1 MPPLYH
7 EDYMIEPTSAP
18 TTDIEIISAAISLV
32 GQQQNTNTVD
42 GGGALALDA
51 EKFYSSLVTAELGS
65 NRWRFAQTF
74 QQISILT
81 TLTPSFAGWLYECQ
95 LPADCIMLQAVY
107 PNQNYTVMG
116 ERILTQSNQTITVV
130 YSHAVPVSKWP
141 PAFSM
146 YIVYHLA
153 SMIGISVTNSD
164 RMLARIAQGLSKW
177 ESRALFADAQ
187 SCTTL
192 PFRHNP
198 YVDVRYRN
206 RGRGYGQ

>member
-1 MPPLYH
+1 MS
-7 EDYMIEPTSAP
+7 EPTTAP
-18 TTDIEIISAAISLV
+18 TTDIEIISAAIAMV
-32 GQQQNTNTVD
+32 GKQQTVNTID

-51 EKFYSSLVTAELGS
+51 EKLYSILVTAELSS

-74 QQISILT
+74 KQISILT
-81 TLTPSFAGWLYECQ
+81 TLTPTFAGWIYECE

-107 PNQNYTVMG
+107 PNIDYTVLG
-116 ERILTQSNQTITVV
+116 NKLLTKNNQTVTVV
-130 YSHAVPVSKWP
+130 YSHTVPVSKWP

-153 SMIGISVTNSD
+153 SMLGISVTNSD
-164 RMLARIAQGLSKW
+164 RMLARIAKGLTTW

-187 SCTTL
+187 SCSTL
-192 PFRHNP
+192 PFRYNP

>member
-1 MPPLYH
+1 MS
-7 EDYMIEPTSAP
+7 EPTTAP
-18 TTDIEIISAAISLV
+18 TTDIEIISAAIAMV
-32 GQQQNTNTVD
+32 GKQQTVNTID

-51 EKFYSSLVTAELGS
+51 EKLYSILVTAELSS

-74 QQISILT
+74 KQISILT
-81 TLTPSFAGWLYECQ
+81 TLTPTFAGWIYECE

-107 PNQNYTVMG
+107 PNIDYTVMG
-116 ERILTQSNQTITVV
+116 NKLLTKNNQTVTVV
-130 YSHAVPVSKWP
+130 YSHTVPVSKWP

-153 SMIGISVTNSD
+153 SMLGISVTNSD
-164 RMLARIAQGLSKW
+164 RMLARIAKGLTTW

-187 SCTTL
+187 SCSTL
-192 PFRHNP
+192 PFRYNP

-206 RGRGYGQ
+206 RGRGFGQ

>member
-1 MPPLYH
+1 
-7 EDYMIEPTSAP
+7 MIEPTTAP
-18 TTDIEIISAAISLV
+18 TTDTEIIAAAITMV
-32 GQQQNTNTVD
+32 GKQQTVNTID
-42 GGGALALDA
+42 GGGALATDA
-51 EKFYSSLVTAELGS
+51 ARLYPILVNAELGS

-81 TLTPSFAGWLYECQ
+81 TLQPTFAGWLYECE
-95 LPADCIMLQAVY
+95 LPADLIMLQAIY

-116 ERILTQSNQTITVV
+116 GRILTQSNQPMTVV
-130 YSHAVPVSKWP
+130 YSHTVPVSKWP

-153 SMIGISVTNSD
+153 SMLGISVTNSD
-164 RMLARIAQGLSKW
+164 RMIARIAEGLRMW
-177 ESRALFADAQ
+177 ESRALFSDAQ

-192 PFRHNP
+192 PFRYNP

-206 RGRGYGQ
+206 RGRGFGQ

>member
-1 MPPLYH
+1 MS
-7 EDYMIEPTSAP
+7 EPTTAP
-18 TTDIEIISAAISLV
+18 TTDIEIISAAIAMV
-32 GQQQNTNTVD
+32 GKQQTVNTID

-51 EKFYSSLVTAELGS
+51 EKLYSILVTAELSS

-74 QQISILT
+74 KQISILT
-81 TLTPSFAGWLYECQ
+81 TLTPTFAGWIYECE

-107 PNQNYTVMG
+107 PNIDYTVMG
-116 ERILTQSNQTITVV
+116 NKLLTKNNQTVTVV
-130 YSHAVPVSKWP
+130 YSHTVPVSKWP

-153 SMIGISVTNSD
+153 SMLGISVTNSD
-164 RMLARIAQGLSKW
+164 RMLARIAKGLTTW

-187 SCTTL
+187 SCSTL
-192 PFRHNP
+192 PFRYNP